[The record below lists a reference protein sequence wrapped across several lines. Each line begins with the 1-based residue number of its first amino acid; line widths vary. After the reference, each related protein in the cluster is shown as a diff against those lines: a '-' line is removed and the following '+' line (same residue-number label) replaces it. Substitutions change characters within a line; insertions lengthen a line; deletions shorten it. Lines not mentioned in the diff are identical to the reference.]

1 MNLFNLQLSLVIS
14 SIVHLCAFIHVF
26 FLSQV
31 HFSHFHLSASWST
44 FKTLG
49 SKATYSMAFQI
60 LALRINVSCPSM
72 KILVISNST
81 IHIIVVM
88 CPF

>member
-31 HFSHFHLSASWST
+31 HFSHFHLSPSWST